1 MRVLRSTLTA
11 LAVCTALVV
20 SGQQSIE
27 FSQYTLNLKASNPAA
42 VGANDM
48 INVLGT
54 FRSQYA
60 GFENAPITYYV
71 SADIGFNIKKT
82 KHGAGLAFYDN
93 IAGLYRYQDVNL
105 MYAYRIPIKDGHLA
119 CGILVDFSTTSVD
132 KDKANISDIK
142 SEYHDSSDP
151 ALSGALNDFKMDL
164 GAGVSFIC
172 PKWYAGISLFN
183 ILQPT
188 YQITEKLSFKRKMN
202 LKFLGGYNFSF
213 NNPLY
218 KLKTYAIVN
227 TDFVTATGQIG
238 ANLEYKES
246 YWGGLAY
253 RINGAVVFMA
263 GVRVLNGLVI
273 GYSFDLPTSNL
284 IKSAGCHE
292 ILISYSFNVD
302 LSKKNKY
309 KSIRYL

>member
-1 MRVLRSTLTA
+1 MRVVRLTFTI
-11 LAVCTALVV
+11 LAVNIALFAM
-20 SGQQSIE
+20 GQQSIE
-27 FSQYTLNLKASNPAA
+27 FSQYTLNLKGSNPAM
-42 VGANDM
+42 VGSNDM
-48 INVLGT
+48 INILGT

-71 SADIGFNIKKT
+71 SADLGFNIGKT
-82 KHGAGLAFYDN
+82 KHGAGLSFYDN

-105 MYAYRIPIKDGHLA
+105 MYAYRISIKDGYLA
-119 CGILVDFSTTSVD
+119 CGILVDFSTTSID
-132 KDKANISDIK
+132 KEKVKTVTSD
-142 SEYHDSSDP
+142 YHDSGDP
-151 ALSGALNDFKMDL
+151 ALNGNLNDFKMDL
-164 GAGVSFIC
+164 GAGVSFIN
-172 PKWYAGISLFN
+172 PKWYAGISLLN
-183 ILQPT
+183 ILQPK
-188 YQITEKLSFKRKMN
+188 YQLTEQVYFKRKMN

-218 KLKTYAIVN
+218 KLKTYATIN
-227 TDFVTATGQIG
+227 TDFVTFTGQIG

-253 RINGAVVFMA
+253 RIDGAVVFLA

-273 GYSFDLPTSNL
+273 GYSFDLPTSKL

-292 ILISYSFNVD
+292 ILLSYSFNVD

>member
-132 KDKANISDIK
+132 KDKANISNIK

-183 ILQPT
+183 ILQPK

-202 LKFLGGYNFSF
+202 LKFLGGYNISF